1 MSPAEP
7 LHQIFSHSLFVKTRA
22 RPVRCEQRKINLTQL
37 CFFVNEKASFVMATL
52 SAARGTPS
60 RLGREAVTQVWIAS
74 PRRMPR
80 IRRARDDGLQA
91 QVPGP
96 CSASRPSPLR
106 GSRLT
111 ASLDPYARPKPM
123 VDKKPCCGGAV
134 TAKRPKHSEGAPER
148 RSTATTRRGFA
159 VSYVF
164 IPDTALS
171 AAADRGRVWPS
182 ARGRTIAVGPARS
195 RRWSPRQWRD
205 DGKPPQGG
213 N

>member
-1 MSPAEP
+1 VTKIKPNTA
-7 LHQIFSHSLFVKTRA
+7 SLFRKWKSDRA
-22 RPVRCEQRKINLTQL
+22 V
-37 CFFVNEKASFVMATL
+37 
-52 SAARGTPS
+52 
-60 RLGREAVTQVWIAS
+60 IAS
-74 PRRMPR
+74 KAKRPKLSRGGGGPSLDRVAKANAAHSPGDAMTNAAKVVGA
-80 IRRARDDGLQA
+80 RAVLG
-91 QVPGP
+91 VKGKP
-96 CSASRPSPLR
+96 ASRVALR
-106 GSRLT
+106 
-111 ASLDPYARPKPM
+111 ASLDPCARPKPM

-182 ARGRTIAVGPARS
+182 ARGRTIAVGSARS